1 MYWTAILVAVLL
13 SSPPGAG
20 VRGDDSPQ
28 AVPAENS
35 QKPAT
40 EPAPASGNDQPS
52 SEKKPDKTPSAAKT
66 DESVPPKTTLTPA
79 PTGVRKRRGR
89 AKKPLPPVA
98 ESEPRK
104 IVVHRG
110 GTSEPVAQILP
121 GMSPE
126 EANRQRESSE
136 QLLAAAETS
145 LQQLAYRPIDTKKQ
159 DTVVQIR
166 QYMDA
171 ARAALKDSDPQ
182 RAHTL
187 AQKAY
192 LLSDDLVKR

>member
-1 MYWTAILVAVLL
+1 MKKPRPLA
-13 SSPPGAG
+13 
-20 VRGDDSPQ
+20 
-28 AVPAENS
+28 AEN
-35 QKPAT
+35 
-40 EPAPASGNDQPS
+40 
-52 SEKKPDKTPSAAKT
+52 
-66 DESVPPKTTLTPA
+66 
-79 PTGVRKRRGR
+79 
-89 AKKPLPPVA
+89 
-98 ESEPRK
+98 EPRK
-104 IVVHRG
+104 IVIHRG

-121 GMSPE
+121 GMTLE

-145 LQQLAYRPIDTKKQ
+145 LRQLAYRPIDTKKQ
-159 DTVVQIR
+159 DTIVQIR

>member
-1 MYWTAILVAVLL
+1 M
-13 SSPPGAG
+13 
-20 VRGDDSPQ
+20 
-28 AVPAENS
+28 
-35 QKPAT
+35 
-40 EPAPASGNDQPS
+40 
-52 SEKKPDKTPSAAKT
+52 KKS
-66 DESVPPKTTLTPA
+66 
-79 PTGVRKRRGR
+79 R
-89 AKKPLPPVA
+89 ALAA

-104 IVVHRG
+104 IVIHQG

-126 EANRQRESSE
+126 EANQQRESSE

>member
-1 MYWTAILVAVLL
+1 MYWTTILVAVLL
-13 SSPPGAG
+13 TSPPGAG
-20 VRGDDSPQ
+20 LRSDDSPQ
-28 AVPAENS
+28 AASTENQ
-35 QKPAT
+35 QKPVT
-40 EPAPASGNDQPS
+40 EPDPPNGSFQPS
-52 SEKKPDKTPSAAKT
+52 SEKKSDQATSSAKT
-66 DESVPPKTTLTPA
+66 DESGSPRSTPTPA
-79 PTGVRKRRGR
+79 ASGVRKRRGR
-89 AKKPLPPVA
+89 MKKPRPLA
-98 ESEPRK
+98 DENEPRK
-104 IVVHRG
+104 IVIHQG

-159 DTVVQIR
+159 DTIVQIR

>member
-1 MYWTAILVAVLL
+1 MYWTTILVAALL
-13 SSPPGAG
+13 TLPPGAG

-28 AVPAENS
+28 AASAENQ
-35 QKPAT
+35 QKPVT
-40 EPAPASGNDQPS
+40 EPAPPSGSVQPS
-52 SEKKPDKTPSAAKT
+52 SGKKSDEATSSAKT
-66 DESVPPKTTLTPA
+66 DESGPTIATPA
-79 PTGVRKRRGR
+79 PAASGVRKRRGR
-89 AKKPLPPVA
+89 MKKPLPLA
-98 ESEPRK
+98 ADNEPRK
-104 IVVHRG
+104 IVIHQG

>member
-20 VRGDDSPQ
+20 ARGDDSPQ
-28 AVPAENS
+28 AAS
-35 QKPAT
+35 ADSQQKPVT
-40 EPAPASGNDQPS
+40 EPTPASGNDQPS
-52 SEKKPDKTPSAAKT
+52 SEKKSDEAPPAAKA
-66 DESVPPKTTLTPA
+66 DESGPTRTTPTPTA
-79 PTGVRKRRGR
+79 SGVRKRRGR
-89 AKKPLPPVA
+89 MKKPRPLAA
-98 ESEPRK
+98 ENEPRK
-104 IVVHRG
+104 IVIHRG

-121 GMSPE
+121 GMTLE

-145 LQQLAYRPIDTKKQ
+145 LRQLAYRPIDTKKQ
-159 DTVVQIR
+159 DTIVQIR

-171 ARAALKDSDPQ
+171 ARAALKESDPQ